1 MRPLGFRLHLFGA
14 FKMAESKKEAFRK
27 YLESAGA
34 IDTLTRV
41 LVSLYEEP
49 ERPKEAT
56 DFIKSSLGAPT
67 PEEFTKLQAENE
79 KLQKDLELATQE
91 ITDLKAKLTG
101 EGAEAAPEKVAAA

>member
-1 MRPLGFRLHLFGA
+1 MT
-14 FKMAESKKEAFRK
+14 ESKKEAFRK

-56 DFIKSSLGAPT
+56 DYIKASMGAPT
-67 PEEFTKLQAENE
+67 PEQYSRLEAENSKLQG
-79 KLQKDLELATQE
+79 DLETANEE
-91 ITDLKAKLTG
+91 ISQLKAKISDM
-101 EGAEAAPEKVAAA
+101 ESAAE